1 LNREVGCAAV
11 ALVMA
16 GSVACDEIVHVRNL
30 GPEVAVVGLCLEDG
44 RLNVVVD
51 VADPEE
57 DPVDLA
63 LSVGGQPLAIAP
75 TGDGAYGLVAGRAVP
90 GERHFVVWA
99 LEDTA
104 PASCASDSATAP
116 CRAGFAP
123 VCPTLD
129 DPDRKTGCAF
139 APASDLPGEVT
150 LRVESRDVR
159 GAEGAAADGASTVEP
174 SCRALMRSP

>member
-1 LNREVGCAAV
+1 
-11 ALVMA
+11 
-16 GSVACDEIVHVRNL
+16 
-30 GPEVAVVGLCLEDG
+30 
-44 RLNVVVD
+44 LNVVID

-75 TGDGAYGLVAGRAVP
+75 TGDGAYGLVAGRAMP

-99 LEDTA
+99 LDDAA
-104 PASCASDSATAP
+104 PSSCASDSASAP

-129 DPDRKTGCAF
+129 DPERETACAF
-139 APASDLPGEVT
+139 APASDRPDEVT

-159 GAEGAAADGASTVEP
+159 GAEGTVVTGASTVEP
-174 SCRALMRSP
+174 DCRALMRSP